1 MCGTSGSAYK
11 PGDSVVRMII
21 THVTAGFCHPV
32 PACVLCHVP
41 VPVPFPPPPVKYMMI
56 SGQLGSKEREEQ
68 CPCSSFCKEQAAHP
82 PEVFLLLD
90 AVCLV
95 NFCYV

>member
-11 PGDSVVRMII
+11 PGDSVVRMIV

-32 PACVLCHVP
+32 PARV
-41 VPVPFPPPPVKYMMI
+41 PPPVKYMII
-56 SGQLGSKEREEQ
+56 SGLLGSKERGEQ
-68 CPCSSFCKEQAAHP
+68 CPCSSFCKEQSAHP